1 VPVRWSVLTAATGSA
16 LLALLAAA
24 SLAGWPP
31 AAPSAGPSPVTV
43 QGVTE
48 AYREMDLTAAEP
60 GLIDRIYVREGQ
72 QVQQGQLLAEIDLRV
87 LQATLEI
94 FRARAH
100 AQARLDAARA
110 ELALRQDRL
119 DKLLQ
124 LRSQGFAQPAEIE
137 RAKTDVVLA
146 ETTLRGIQEEKAIAQ
161 LEVAR
166 IEAQIERNRLRSPVD
181 GVVTRIHKEEREF
194 ISPIQSENIVTV
206 VQLNP
211 LRIVFAVPVELAF
224 ALHEGDTVPL
234 HFPEV
239 GARAQGTV
247 EFVSPVTDARS
258 GTVRVKVLLDNSGG
272 RLRPGLACEMIL
284 AR

>member
-1 VPVRWSVLTAATGSA
+1 
-16 LLALLAAA
+16 
-24 SLAGWPP
+24 
-31 AAPSAGPSPVTV
+31 
-43 QGVTE
+43 
-48 AYREMDLTAAEP
+48 MDLTAAEP